1 MPSCMRCGFLF
12 FIKGANNFG
21 THRAALWNQ
30 IFNMNTNKS
39 VYSFVKS
46 NNCVKKKRSST
57 KQDDDRAC
65 FFHLLQRMTGKQRTQ
80 QKALSDWLVVGSRVN
95 PKRRARS

>member
-1 MPSCMRCGFLF
+1 MH

-21 THRAALWNQ
+21 AHGAALCSQ

-39 VYSFVKS
+39 VYRFIKS
-46 NNCVKKKRSST
+46 NYCVKKKGATTQSKT
-57 KQDDDRAC
+57 MTEHIFF

-80 QKALSDWLVVGSRVN
+80 QKTLSDWLVVGSRVN